1 MPSCHGPRVP
11 WPRLELAD
19 VFRAH
24 GEAYRKSHVLSPA
37 QARVMRAI
45 ETCRTAV
52 LGGHMDECVSC
63 HFERPAYNSCRNRH
77 CPKCQ
82 ALVQARWVERRLQR
96 ILPVPY
102 FHVVFTLPAEL
113 RSLVGHNRRLLF
125 SLLFRAAADTL
136 LELGHDP
143 RWLGAKLGFTAVLH
157 TWTRDLQFHVHL
169 HCIVTGGGVDADGRW
184 KAVRGGGRFFIR
196 VEVMG
201 RLFRGKFL
209 DALRHMHRDGLLRF
223 GGQCL
228 VLVQQDVFAA
238 WIDRLWRKEWLV
250 YAKRPFAGPEQV
262 YRYLG
267 LYTHRVGIANS
278 RLLSMDDHGVTFA
291 TKDGKTANLP
301 PHVFIHRYLQHVLP
315 PGFVKIRH
323 YGLLAATN
331 LEQLQAAQRDL
342 APTVDSPLD
351 LEPIEPTAS
360 AEDWKL
366 RYLQLTGIDLDVCPR
381 CGGRMQRRL
390 LAARPR
396 APPSPEHAPH
406 GAIA

>member
-11 WPRLELAD
+11 RPRLELAD
-19 VFRAH
+19 IFRAH
-24 GEAYRKSHVLSPA
+24 GEAYRHSHVLSPA

-125 SLLFRAAADTL
+125 SLLFRAAAETL

-169 HCIVTGGGVDADGRW
+169 HCIVTGEVSTPMAAGRRSG
-184 KAVRGGGRFFIR
+184 AV
-196 VEVMG
+196 
-201 RLFRGKFL
+201 
-209 DALRHMHRDGLLRF
+209 
-223 GGQCL
+223 
-228 VLVQQDVFAA
+228 
-238 WIDRLWRKEWLV
+238 
-250 YAKRPFAGPEQV
+250 AG
-262 YRYLG
+262 
-267 LYTHRVGIANS
+267 S
-278 RLLSMDDHGVTFA
+278 S
-291 TKDGKTANLP
+291 
-301 PHVFIHRYLQHVLP
+301 
-315 PGFVKIRH
+315 
-323 YGLLAATN
+323 
-331 LEQLQAAQRDL
+331 
-342 APTVDSPLD
+342 S
-351 LEPIEPTAS
+351 AS
-360 AEDWKL
+360 
-366 RYLQLTGIDLDVCPR
+366 G
-381 CGGRMQRRL
+381 
-390 LAARPR
+390 
-396 APPSPEHAPH
+396 
-406 GAIA
+406 